1 MRNAKKLMLVTALT
15 GAMTF
20 TGCTQDQ
27 ENLALAG
34 AGVAAVAVATSD
46 YHDDGSHTNNYY
58 HNNYDYGSGRNYAYR
73 DGVREGCESRRAWR
87 QNNYRYNNDSSYRSG
102 WQAGYSQCRY

>member
-1 MRNAKKLMLVTALT
+1 MKTTTYLLTVSALAAT
-15 GAMTF
+15 LTF

-34 AGVAAVAVATSD
+34 AGVAVVAAAASN
-46 YHDDGSHTNNYY
+46 YHDDGSHTSNYY

-73 DGVREGCESRRAWR
+73 DGVREGCESRRSWR

-102 WQAGYSQCRY
+102 WQAGYRQCRY